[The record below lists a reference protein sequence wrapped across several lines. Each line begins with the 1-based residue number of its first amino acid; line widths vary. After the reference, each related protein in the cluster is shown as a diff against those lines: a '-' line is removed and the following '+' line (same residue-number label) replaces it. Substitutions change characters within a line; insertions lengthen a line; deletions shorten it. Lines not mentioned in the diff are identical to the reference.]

1 MAIKITANL
10 NHKWMDHIKPVWQ
23 SPDALHS
30 VGTGVV
36 KTGDSA
42 ERSTNLNKCHLML
55 NGGVI

>member
-10 NHKWMDHIKPVWQ
+10 NRKCLANPRCAPL
-23 SPDALHS
+23 S
-30 VGTGVV
+30 VV

-42 ERSTNLNKCHLML
+42 EHRTNLNKCHLML

>member
-1 MAIKITANL
+1 MAIKISANI
-10 NHKWMDHIKPVWQ
+10 NHKSADHIKPVWQ

-42 ERSTNLNKCHLML
+42 RRCTNLNKCHLML